1 MTPLTP
7 LLRAFRSEVLKCRR
21 WSMVAGTGIM
31 LAVSAFF
38 AYLTFH
44 QITSGA
50 TGQEVGPLAHAFPTE
65 LGLITVVGQARSFI
79 IAVALIMVT
88 ANLAAEWSQGTW
100 RNLLVRE
107 PRRLRLLAGK
117 MLALL
122 LFVLGSMTLT
132 LAGSSVLILVLASA
146 QGVQITAW
154 TSVSGLSA
162 WLAFFG
168 NEMLCL
174 IGVSLLGMLIAVLT
188 RGTAIAVGVAL
199 AYVLVPEGIIAMVWR
214 SGSQWFPIRTFNFL
228 PGSVFP
234 PDIGPTP
241 PQGYTAALLIAALWM
256 TVFVVLSF
264 VAFRR
269 QDINA

>member
-1 MTPLTP
+1 
-7 LLRAFRSEVLKCRR
+7 
-21 WSMVAGTGIM
+21 M

-50 TGQEVGPLAHAFPTE
+50 TGREIDPLAHAFPTE

-79 IAVALIMVT
+79 IVVALIIVT

-100 RNLLVRE
+100 RNLLVCE

-132 LAGSSVLILVLASA
+132 LVGSSVLILAVAHA
-146 QGVQITAW
+146 QGVQTAAW
-154 TSVSGLSA
+154 TSGSGLSA

-168 NEMLCL
+168 NEVLCL
-174 IGVSLLGMLIAVLT
+174 SGICLLGMLIAVLT
-188 RGTAIAVGVAL
+188 RSTGMAVGVAL
-199 AYVLVPEGIIAMVWR
+199 AYVLVPEGIIAMVWQA
-214 SGSQWFPIRTFNFL
+214 GSRWFPIRTFNFL
-228 PGSVFP
+228 PGSAFP
-234 PDIGPTP
+234 TDVGPTP
-241 PQGYTAALLIAALWM
+241 PQGYPAALLVALVWM
-256 TVFVVLSF
+256 TIFVVASC

-269 QDINA
+269 QDITA